1 MMTHKNEKNFI
12 FSMDIIKMA
21 NFKELKVNS

>member
-12 FSMDIIKMA
+12 FYKNIIKMA